1 MTPEQFQVSARLEE
15 EVRLQPRKI
24 RAKNF
29 GYLLLFSAW
38 YTGVVL
44 FIMYRLRSDD
54 LDQLEQE
61 AELKIRQQSLQSQS
75 PR

>member
-1 MTPEQFQVSARLEE
+1 M
-15 EVRLQPRKI
+15 RLQPRKV

-38 YTGVVL
+38 YSGVVL

-54 LDQLEQE
+54 LEQLEKE
-61 AELKIRQQSLQSQS
+61 AELKIRQQALQSQA